1 MRRLLLPSI
10 AATIA
15 AGAALAF
22 PAVAN
27 AEPSAWVSVNGGAAG
42 LQQTGGDF
50 HFRGM
55 MSFDAGIGSSPLN
68 KFIVGAIFRVTPMI
82 EEGTDLSLSLRGATR
97 GFQVGDWG
105 IAVDV
110 GPYLRTWGV
119 GSVPNVGFVGGVVAG
134 GPVGL
139 QLSVFG
145 HYGMEESAGVNF
157 TFGIDLLRLTVFRE
171 SFLDYWPN
179 PMTPRAR
186 TAGGSGLATSF

>member
-1 MRRLLLPSI
+1 MRRHLLSSI
-10 AATIA
+10 AA
-15 AGAALAF
+15 ALA
-22 PAVAN
+22 VALPSALPSVAR

-55 MSFDAGIGSSPLN
+55 MSFDAGLGSSPAN
-68 KFIVGAIFRVTPMI
+68 KFIIGGIFRVSPMI

-97 GFQVGDWG
+97 GFQVGDFG

-119 GSVPNVGFVGGVVAG
+119 GSLPSFGFVGGVVAG

-171 SFLDYWPN
+171 SFLQYWPN
-179 PMTPRAR
+179 PMTPGAR
-186 TAGGSGLATSF
+186 SARSAPALSF